1 MQSTRTLRHLVLGG
15 TLTPSA
21 IRPFRRS
28 DAKSAQ
34 DMYVRTETQTLR
46 SHDDKPQALQLP
58 TPDLP
63 SIHRVAS
70 SAARGEALPAAVR
83 ERALEGIVGEL
94 TRASPQ
100 LPHHE

>member
-1 MQSTRTLRHLVLGG
+1 MCALKRRHCAAM
-15 TLTPSA
+15 TT
-21 IRPFRRS
+21 
-28 DAKSAQ
+28 
-34 DMYVRTETQTLR
+34 T
-46 SHDDKPQALQLP
+46 DKPQALQLP

-94 TRASPQ
+94 ARVSPQ